1 LREIAVSSITEAVRD
16 LCIEANTRLPQE
28 HLSALS
34 RALEAEKS
42 ELGREVIE
50 RLLENAEVARERCIA
65 FCQDT
70 GYAVFFVELGSEV
83 RISGG
88 EIGAAIDEGVRRGY
102 EEGYLRKSIV
112 MSPIDR
118 TNTGD
123 NTPAVVYYEPV
134 QGDGLKL
141 TMLVKGAG
149 CDNMSA
155 LKMLTPAEGLQAM
168 KRFVV
173 ETIERAG
180 PNASPPL
187 TVGVGIGGPFEKAAV
202 LAKKALTR
210 PSGEPNPDPDL
221 AIIERELVDEI
232 NATGIGPAGYGG
244 TQTALAVHIE
254 SFPTHI
260 AAFPVAVNLDCHS
273 QGNRTSED
281 RRRRPP
287 ERGDLHSPRCGPR
300 QDETVDRSR
309 RSVAA
314 GSGRKHRVLLR
325 PGPGATGSRVGTRR
339 ADDRLQDGP
348 LRAAPDRTRFEG
360 NDRQGSALRDGDRVD
375 EGARLRVLRGR
386 RGYGGTSG

>member
-1 LREIAVSSITEAVRD
+1 LSEEAREVKMREIPTAVIIESVRD
-16 LCIEANTRLPQE
+16 LCIEANTRLPE
-28 HLSALS
+28 DHL
-34 RALEAEKS
+34 RALRRALGDEES

-70 GYAVFFVELGSEV
+70 GYAVFFVEMGSGV

-88 EIGAAIDEGVRRGY
+88 EIGDAIDEGVSRGY

-112 MSPIDR
+112 RSPVDR

-123 NTPAVVYYEPV
+123 NTPAIVYYEPV
-134 QGDGLKL
+134 PGDGLKL

-155 LKMLTPAEGLQAM
+155 LKMLTPAEGLPAM

-187 TVGVGIGGPFEKAAV
+187 TVGVGIGGPFEKAAM
-202 LAKKALTR
+202 LAKRALTR
-210 PSGEPNPDPDL
+210 PSGEPNPDAEL
-221 AIIERELVDEI
+221 AILERELLEEI

-244 TQTALAVHIE
+244 TQTALAVHVE
-254 SFPTHI
+254 SFATHI

-273 QGNRTSED
+273 HRTA
-281 RRRRPP
+281 
-287 ERGDLHSPRCGPR
+287 
-300 QDETVDRSR
+300 
-309 RSVAA
+309 SVQ
-314 GSGRKHRVLLR
+314 L
-325 PGPGATGSRVGTRR
+325 
-339 ADDRLQDGP
+339 
-348 LRAAPDRTRFEG
+348 
-360 NDRQGSALRDGDRVD
+360 
-375 EGARLRVLRGR
+375 
-386 RGYGGTSG
+386 

>member
-1 LREIAVSSITEAVRD
+1 MLTCARERDGTLREIEASSVIEAVRD
-16 LCIEANTRLPQE
+16 LCIEANTRLPE
-28 HLSALS
+28 DHLSALS
-34 RALEAEKS
+34 RALGDEES

-70 GYAVFFVELGSEV
+70 GYAVFFVELGSET
-83 RISGG
+83 RITGG

-112 MSPIDR
+112 RSPVDR

-123 NTPAVVYYEPV
+123 NTPAVVYYEPAP
-134 QGDGLKL
+134 GNGLKL

-155 LKMLTPAEGLQAM
+155 LRMLTPAEGLPAM
-168 KRFVV
+168 KEFVV
-173 ETIERAG
+173 ETIEKAG

-187 TVGVGIGGPFEKAAV
+187 TVGIGIGGPFERAAV

-210 PSGEPNPDPDL
+210 PSGEPNPDPEL
-221 AIIERELVDEI
+221 AGLERELLEEI

-244 TQTALAVHIE
+244 TQTALAVHVE

-273 QGNRTSED
+273 HRT
-281 RRRRPP
+281 
-287 ERGDLHSPRCGPR
+287 
-300 QDETVDRSR
+300 
-309 RSVAA
+309 A
-314 GSGRKHRVLLR
+314 
-325 PGPGATGSRVGTRR
+325 
-339 ADDRLQDGP
+339 
-348 LRAAPDRTRFEG
+348 
-360 NDRQGSALRDGDRVD
+360 SAEL
-375 EGARLRVLRGR
+375 
-386 RGYGGTSG
+386 

>member
-1 LREIAVSSITEAVRD
+1 LREIAASSVTEAVRD

-28 HLSALS
+28 HLAALR
-34 RALEAEKS
+34 RALEAEES

-50 RLLENAEVARERCIA
+50 RLLENAEVARE
-65 FCQDT
+65 
-70 GYAVFFVELGSEV
+70 LGSEV
-83 RISGG
+83 RFSGG
-88 EIGAAIDEGVRRGY
+88 DIGAAIDEGVRRGY

-112 MSPIDR
+112 RSPVAR

-134 QGDGLKL
+134 SGDGLKL

-155 LKMLTPAEGLQAM
+155 LKMLTPAEGLPAM

-187 TVGVGIGGPFEKAAV
+187 TVGVGMGGPFEKAAM
-202 LAKKALTR
+202 LAKRALTR
-210 PSGEPNPDPDL
+210 PSGEPNPDPEL
-221 AIIERELVDEI
+221 AVLERELLDEI

-273 QGNRTSED
+273 HRT
-281 RRRRPP
+281 
-287 ERGDLHSPRCGPR
+287 
-300 QDETVDRSR
+300 
-309 RSVAA
+309 A
-314 GSGRKHRVLLR
+314 
-325 PGPGATGSRVGTRR
+325 
-339 ADDRLQDGP
+339 
-348 LRAAPDRTRFEG
+348 
-360 NDRQGSALRDGDRVD
+360 SAEL
-375 EGARLRVLRGR
+375 
-386 RGYGGTSG
+386 